1 MIYLKKTVL
10 LLSLIMSMGMSV
22 GHAHIARETDN
33 FTGGQQINSKND
45 TSGEIDSVSLTKI
58 INSNSTEYELSVN
71 KNTRRAFALTK
82 TTIEIKV
89 DDNPS
94 HKFDVQNL
102 QKMPTEDPYIYSYY
116 IKTSMDQSTIA
127 EIKNAKRIA
136 LRVELVD
143 GSQPILIL
151 REFILNEWQQVINI
165 EK

>member
-1 MIYLKKTVL
+1 MKKIVL
-10 LLSLIMSMGMSV
+10 ILGLVMLIGMAV

-33 FTGGQQINSKND
+33 FTLGQKINSEND
-45 TSGEIDSVSLTKI
+45 TSGQIDSVSLTKI
-58 INSNSTEYELSVN
+58 INSNSTEYELSIN
-71 KNTRRAFALTK
+71 KRTRKMFALAK
-82 TTIEIKV
+82 TTIEVKV

-102 QKMPTEDPYIYSYY
+102 QTMPTEDPYIYSYY
-116 IKTSMDQSTIA
+116 IKTSMDQNIIA

-143 GSQPILIL
+143 GSQPVLVL
-151 REFILNEWQQVINI
+151 REYILNEWQQVINI